1 MPSVRTLESH
11 LGLDN
16 DEHNDAIDEALRDLR
31 MHLDHIGDDPD
42 CKSKYESLLAARG
55 TLGAIGAHIESCTGI
70 GGDDVDERRA
80 DEYERLDEWLGKVM
94 RSFKDQCVR

>member
-1 MPSVRTLESH
+1 MPSVRTLEG

-16 DEHNDAIDEALRDLR
+16 DEHNDAIDDELDALRW
-31 MHLDHIGDDPD
+31 HLDAIGDERD
-42 CKSKYESLLAARG
+42 CKAKYASLLAARG

-80 DEYERLDEWLGKVM
+80 DEYERLDEWLGKIIQ
-94 RSFKDQCVR
+94 SFEKQCVR